1 MSRKFPNKRSDNIDR
16 GKNINR
22 LITCSPTM
30 DILIRDLES
39 FETHDEIIDIR
50 HIMNRKRVN
59 TKGLFVTEAQWPY
72 FYKAMTE
79 INERKNRRSE

>member
-1 MSRKFPNKRSDNIDR
+1 MSRKFPNKKSDNIDI

-22 LITCSPTM
+22 LITCSPNM

-39 FETHDEIIDIR
+39 YETHEEIIDIR
-50 HIMNRKRVN
+50 HIIDRKRVN
-59 TKGLFVTEAQWPY
+59 TKGLFITSAQWPF

-79 INERKNRRSE
+79 INERKNNR

>member
-1 MSRKFPNKRSDNIDR
+1 MSRKFPNKKSDNIDR

-39 FETHDEIIDIR
+39 YETHEEIIDIR
-50 HIMNRKRVN
+50 HIIDCKRVN
-59 TKGLFVTEAQWPY
+59 TKGLFITSAQWPF
-72 FYKAMTE
+72 FYKAMCE
-79 INERKNRRSE
+79 IDERKNNR